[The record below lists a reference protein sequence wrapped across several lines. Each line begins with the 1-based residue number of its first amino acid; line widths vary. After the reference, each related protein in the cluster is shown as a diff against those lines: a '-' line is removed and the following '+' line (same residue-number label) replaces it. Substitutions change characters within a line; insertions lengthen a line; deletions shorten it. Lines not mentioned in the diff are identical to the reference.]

1 MPTRSASD
9 YTAFVKIQA
18 QAQLNPTLTRTTP
31 YNQGGQ
37 VANNALL
44 QFSDMTF
51 LTGGQTA
58 PARVAPRQL
67 VLNRSN
73 PKALSQVAT
82 LSGGGVLGGV
92 VSRPQPRT
100 SGTSALIVPQ
110 TNLIQFPG
118 SAR

>member
-9 YTAFVKIQA
+9 YTTFLKLQA
-18 QAQLNPTLTRTTP
+18 QAQLAPKLTRTTP
-31 YNQGGQ
+31 YNEGGRA
-37 VANNALL
+37 VINAVI
-44 QFSDMTF
+44 QNSDMTYAVS
-51 LTGGQTA
+51 GKPVPG
-58 PARVAPRQL
+58 RVSARQL

-92 VSRPQPRT
+92 VNRPAARS
-100 SGTSALIVPQ
+100 SGTGQLIVPQ
-110 TNLIQFPG
+110 TNLTQFPG

>member
-1 MPTRSASD
+1 MPTRSASE
-9 YTAFVKIQA
+9 YTSFVKLQA
-18 QAQLNPTLTRTTP
+18 QAQLKPTLTRTTP
-31 YNQGGQ
+31 YNQGGE

-44 QFSDMTF
+44 QTSDMAY
-51 LTGGQTA
+51 LTRGQAA
-58 PARVAPRQL
+58 PARSMPTPFVM
-67 VLNRSN
+67 NRSN

-92 VSRPQPRT
+92 VSRPQART
-100 SGTSALIVPQ
+100 GTTALIVPQ

>member
-1 MPTRSASD
+1 MPTRSASE
-9 YTAFVKIQA
+9 YTSFVKLQA

-44 QFSDMTF
+44 QMSDMAY
-51 LTGGQTA
+51 LTRGQTA
-58 PARVAPRQL
+58 PTRNIPTPFVM
-67 VLNRSN
+67 NRSN

-92 VSRPQPRT
+92 VSRHQARS
-100 SGTSALIVPQ
+100 SGTNALIVPQ

>member
-1 MPTRSASD
+1 MPSASE
-9 YTAFVKIQA
+9 YTAFVKLQA
-18 QAQLNPTLTRTTP
+18 QAQLKPTLTRTTP
-31 YNQGGQ
+31 YSQGGE
-37 VANNALL
+37 VVTNTLL
-44 QFSDMTF
+44 QFSDMAYRMR
-51 LTGGQTA
+51 GQMA
-58 PARVAPRQL
+58 PTRIAPRQL

-100 SGTSALIVPQ
+100 GTYALIVPQ

>member
-1 MPTRSASD
+1 MPTRSASE
-9 YTAFVKIQA
+9 YTAFVKLQA
-18 QAQLNPTLTRTTP
+18 QAQLKPALTRTTP
-31 YNQGGQ
+31 YNEGGQ

-44 QFSDMTF
+44 QYSDMAY
-51 LTGGQTA
+51 LTRGQVPPTRDI
-58 PARVAPRQL
+58 PLRFVQT
-67 VLNRSN
+67 RSN

-92 VSRPQPRT
+92 VSRPQART
-100 SGTSALIVPQ
+100 GTSALIVPQ